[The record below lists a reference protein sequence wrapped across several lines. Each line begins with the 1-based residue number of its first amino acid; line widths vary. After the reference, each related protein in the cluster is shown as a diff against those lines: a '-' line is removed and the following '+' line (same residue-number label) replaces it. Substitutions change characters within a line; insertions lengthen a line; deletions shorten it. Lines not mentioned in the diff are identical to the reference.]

1 MDKIYPS
8 GIILVGQ
15 ISDVRD
21 VMTEKEL
28 SDLVGYSYPAA
39 LPVEGRPGWLRRYWV
54 LRTSREIDEATCV
67 TLGDLV
73 TRNIRTALLESSVPV
88 AVLDRGAPVIAVN
101 MLDARHAIV
110 RTDFYGA
117 GQRPELGRRCDGCHM
132 GRAAAS
138 GCAVGDRRVGGISPA
153 ILEAARLGAVR
164 VTAQPA
170 VAAAERF
177 GRFAPS
183 LVRR

>member
-1 MDKIYPS
+1 LDKIYPS

-110 RTDFYGA
+110 RTDFMGPDSGLNLGDAAMAATWGA
-117 GQRPELGRRCDGCHM
+117 LQQVDAQLEIDELEGFPRRFWKPLAWA
-132 GRAAAS
+132 RS
-138 GCAVGDRRVGGISPA
+138 G
-153 ILEAARLGAVR
+153 
-164 VTAQPA
+164 
-170 VAAAERF
+170 
-177 GRFAPS
+177 
-183 LVRR
+183 